1 MRGMGIPDVYGCT
14 EVFVVAV
21 VLWAIIC
28 AELLGD
34 HGITV
39 VTTIVL
45 SLGTAKL
52 WSMFGWLTVVVP
64 LLFTGLVFVG
74 FLVVRLRNNRTQYE
88 RGVRARLVKTIL
100 VGMVLA
106 SVAPNMGYP
115 YLATQGEDA
124 KLRQKGGI
132 YGTFQRP
139 DR

>member
-1 MRGMGIPDVYGCT
+1 MGIPDVYGCT

-88 RGVRARLVKTIL
+88 RGVRARLVGPRIRTEPRPI
-100 VGMVLA
+100 
-106 SVAPNMGYP
+106 
-115 YLATQGEDA
+115 GENN
-124 KLRQKGGI
+124 LGGDGAGI
-132 YGTFQRP
+132 GGPQHGVPVPRNP
-139 DR
+139 RRRR